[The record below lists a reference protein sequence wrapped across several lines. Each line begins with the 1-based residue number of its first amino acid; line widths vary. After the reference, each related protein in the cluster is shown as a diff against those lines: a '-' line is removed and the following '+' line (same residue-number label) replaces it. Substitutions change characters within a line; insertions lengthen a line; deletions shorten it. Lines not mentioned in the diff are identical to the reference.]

1 MLYDKSF
8 HEDAA
13 YDNWKKIESEI
24 KYTGMIDDADEQEWL
39 SKIEP
44 KYLPT
49 DNPIFEK
56 YNNRLQPTIILNGV
70 EDYRARTDC
79 IIIDNKKRILLDP
92 IKKKCFNASFP
103 GGGIEIGETDVAYS
117 AEREVNEEALV
128 KVKNCKFMNIIWF
141 LRFIPQKFSYGQAS
155 FVCCGR
161 YDGEFSGYADP
172 DDRDSFAKNKIWVSI
187 PEAEKESMIG
197 PPHVLALKRYFDWEK
212 KKNNLHETVNNLRI
226 NNALMLY

>member
-1 MLYDKSF
+1 MYYDNSF
-8 HEDAA
+8 YNEDAA
-13 YDNWKKIESEI
+13 YDNWKRIESRVE
-24 KYTGMIDDADEQEWL
+24 YTGMIDDANEQVWL

-44 KYLPT
+44 RYLP
-49 DNPIFEK
+49 DVPIFAK
-56 YNNRLQPTIILNGV
+56 YHGKAQPTIILNGT

-79 IIIDNKKRILLDP
+79 IIIDNRKRILLDP
-92 IKKKCFNASFP
+92 IKKKCFKASFP

-117 AEREVNEEALV
+117 AEREANEEALV

-141 LRFIPQKFSYGQAS
+141 LRFIPQKYTYGQAS
-155 FVCCGR
+155 FICCAK
-161 YDGEFSGYADP
+161 YDGEFSGYVNP
-172 DDRDSFAKNKIWVSI
+172 DDLDDFAKNKIWVSI

-226 NNALMLY
+226 NNAMILY